1 MREVAGQFA
10 AEPAGGHAPVVAA
23 MAVTNAEPARHR
35 IRVGG
40 HGLGDE
46 VVVLARRQLFQAD
59 GLLELADLQVLAA
72 TAERVLDVGV
82 EELVGLGVVADN
94 PFDAA
99 RALALEHELGAADR
113 KSTRLNSSQQCASR
127 MTYSA

>member
-46 VVVLARRQLFQAD
+46 VVVLARRQLFPAD
-59 GLLELADLQVLAA
+59 GLLVLADLQVLTA

-82 EELVGLGVVADN
+82 AGLVGLGVVGAK
-94 PFDAA
+94 PHDAA
-99 RALALEHELGAADR
+99 RALALDHSLDEAQPAPALLAGGAPPLDDV
-113 KSTRLNSSQQCASR
+113 
-127 MTYSA
+127 

>member
-1 MREVAGQFA
+1 
-10 AEPAGGHAPVVAA
+10 

-72 TAERVLDVGV
+72 TADRVLEVGV
-82 EELVGLGVVADN
+82 EELRSEEHKSELQSLMRISYAVFCLKKKNKVTDN
-94 PFDAA
+94 KNQSMKE
-99 RALALEHELGAADR
+99 R
-113 KSTRLNSSQQCASR
+113 
-127 MTYSA
+127 